1 MSGPAEVALRGEAQG
16 PASVF
21 GAPGPA
27 ALRAALTGLLAAS
40 DRVSDAV
47 RRHDRLALEAANAS
61 ADALVVEVGLLAASL
76 TPADR
81 PILTEFGI
89 PAACERLAAG
99 SRRNALLI
107 EQAWAVDAALMR
119 LMLGAGRAGADGS
132 AAGYGP
138 TPGPTWLDREA

>member
-1 MSGPAEVALRGEAQG
+1 M
-16 PASVF
+16 F

-27 ALRAALTGLLAAS
+27 ALRAALGGLVAAS

-47 RRHDRLALEAANAS
+47 RRHDRLALEAANAE
-61 ADALVVEVGLLAASL
+61 ADALVIEVGRLAAAL
-76 TPADR
+76 TPEDR
-81 PILTEFGI
+81 QFLGELGI

-99 SRRNALLI
+99 SRRNAVLI

-132 AAGYGP
+132 TPGYGS

>member
-1 MSGPAEVALRGEAQG
+1 MSGPTEFALGGEAQG

-27 ALRAALTGLLAAS
+27 ALRAALVGLMAAS
-40 DRVSDAV
+40 ERVGDAV
-47 RRHDRLALEAANAS
+47 RRHDRTALEAANAD
-61 ADALVVEVGLLAASL
+61 ADVLVAEVGRLAAAL

-81 PILTEFGI
+81 PILAELGI

-119 LMLGAGRAGADGS
+119 LMLGAGRPGADGS
-132 AAGYGP
+132 AAGYGSA
-138 TPGPTWLDREA
+138 PGPTWLDREA